1 MRNRKLFAA
10 VAALFLVCALPCGS
24 QDGGYWRAAST
35 NANAITGDIVISG
48 SKVTLDFYDF
58 PLALVRTLTTNE
70 VAAAFDADVNV
81 GGNGTL
87 YRLHVQAATH
97 FLHKNTLC
105 GTEETEWMATFV
117 SGRNLKVAFFS
128 GTDAPVFTID
138 ALANSYDRCGTFTY
152 AR

>member
-1 MRNRKLFAA
+1 MKKRKFVAA
-10 VAALFLVCALPCGS
+10 VAGLFFACAVACMA
-24 QDGGYWRAAST
+24 QDSGYWRSAST
-35 NANAITGDIVISG
+35 NAKAITGDIVISG

-58 PLALVRTLTTNE
+58 PLSLIRTLTTNE

-81 GGNGTL
+81 GGNGAL
-87 YRLHVQAATH
+87 YRIHVPAATR

-117 SGRNLKVAFFS
+117 TGRNLKVAFFS
-128 GTDAPVFTID
+128 GADAPVFTID